1 MFDLYYQAKPV
12 ENLQTYYII
21 CISTTSKFDII
32 RWLIAHLPVS
42 WTVTCFRSRVSLSE
56 MISLPRRHP
65 INGGGLPPATQGTER
80 DSPSFTMCTCIKFLQ
95 HSEVIHNNNI
105 VIITPSSHNTI
116 INNFWHLFPVYNDRG
131 ILSKEDR
138 RGIVHAPWICAPTLF
153 LYNYFSTKRN
163 N

>member
-42 WTVTCFRSRVSLSE
+42 WTVTCFRLRVSLSE
-56 MISLPRRHP
+56 MISLPRRHLSMEV
-65 INGGGLPPATQGTER
+65 GCHRQHRVQR

-95 HSEVIHNNNI
+95 HSEVIHNNII

-131 ILSKEDR
+131 IRSKEDR
-138 RGIVHAPWICAPTLF
+138 RGIVHTPWICAPTWV
-153 LYNYFSTKRN
+153 YKEK
-163 N
+163 